1 MATPDLAPLLFVDM
15 TEIHTKRLIL
25 RHPMEADA
33 PPLVAR
39 LNDFEVSKWLSQV
52 PYPYTRADA
61 DDWIQLCKTDML
73 KLNFSILLDGD
84 LIGGVGLTAQRE
96 ESHEL
101 GYWLSRDCWG
111 FGFATEAAT
120 ALVDYGITK
129 RKLATIVAT
138 YFVGNDTSAK
148 ILSKLGF
155 ETSGNRKIFSKSR
168 NEEVEAILMKL
179 NR

>member
-1 MATPDLAPLLFVDM
+1 
-15 TEIHTKRLIL
+15 
-25 RHPMEADA
+25 
-33 PPLVAR
+33 
-39 LNDFEVSKWLSQV
+39 
-52 PYPYTRADA
+52 
-61 DDWIQLCKTDML
+61 L

-138 YFVGNDTSAK
+138 YLVGNDTSAK